1 MLDYT
6 KEELLSLIENTPE
19 RFNEWK
25 KDRDDVDLCEV
36 DFSNMVF

>member
-19 RFNEWK
+19 QFNEWK
-25 KDRDDVDLCEV
+25 KIKKMLI
-36 DFSNMVF
+36 